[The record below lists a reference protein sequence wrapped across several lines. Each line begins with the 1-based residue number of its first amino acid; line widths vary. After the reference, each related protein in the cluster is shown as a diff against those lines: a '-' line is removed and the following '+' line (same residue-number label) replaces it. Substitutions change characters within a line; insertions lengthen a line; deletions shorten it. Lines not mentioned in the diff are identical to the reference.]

1 MFYMRK
7 IRVYIAASIIML
19 LTVLLALAVL
29 SSLVY
34 VLKWQSDK
42 AMGGIV
48 IVYILSGFSG
58 GVGYSW
64 IQKRQEKCQLGIGKK
79 AVEALLLSTIFLCIL
94 MFISIFL
101 LQIPFMPSGRTLMI
115 WLLLIGSC
123 FLGRIL

>member
-7 IRVYIAASIIML
+7 IRVYIVASIIML
-19 LTVLLALAVL
+19 LTALLALGVL

-34 VLKWQSDK
+34 LLKWQSDK

-58 GVGYSW
+58 GVGYNW
-64 IQKRQEKCQLGIGKK
+64 MQKRQGKCQMGIGKK
-79 AVEALLLSTIFLCIL
+79 AVEALLLSVIFLCIL

-101 LQIPFMPSGRTLMI
+101 LQIPFMLSGRSLMI
-115 WLLLIGSC
+115 GSLLIGSC